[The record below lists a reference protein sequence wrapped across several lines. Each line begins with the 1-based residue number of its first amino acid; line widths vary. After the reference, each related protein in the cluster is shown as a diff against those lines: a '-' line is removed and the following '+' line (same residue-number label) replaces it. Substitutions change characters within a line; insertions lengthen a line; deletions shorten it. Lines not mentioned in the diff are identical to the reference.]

1 MKPFHLSFAVPDL
14 KQARQFYQDTL
25 GCAVGRDQGS
35 WIDVILFGHQIT
47 VHQESEHM
55 KSRPIDHFGPILDK
69 SEWENVRERCESAGV
84 EFSMRPLI
92 LADGTAQESGKFT
105 IKDPADN
112 VIEFKYYGDGKEP
125 DRSEEDITQ
134 EDWTVWRQDDNA
146 NVFMMQ
152 SGLTHAQ
159 AQSLVAEYEARGHK
173 QHYWMNRNRK
183 ADW

>member
-25 GCAVGRDQGS
+25 GCAVGRDEGS

-47 VHQESEHM
+47 IHKESEHM

-125 DRSEEDITQ
+125 NRSEGGHNSGRLDRVETG
-134 EDWTVWRQDDNA
+134 RQRQRLYDA
-146 NVFMMQ
+146 IRTYPCA
-152 SGLTHAQ
+152 SA
-159 AQSLVAEYEARGHK
+159 VAGCRV
-173 QHYWMNRNRK
+173 
-183 ADW
+183 